1 MVNILSFLTPKSE
14 TLYLNNDSTIRQ
26 ILESF
31 DYYSTLHNNLQGK
44 AQFVSGED

>member
-31 DYYSTLHNNLQGK
+31 DYYINTRKNCVRKL
-44 AQFVSGED
+44 